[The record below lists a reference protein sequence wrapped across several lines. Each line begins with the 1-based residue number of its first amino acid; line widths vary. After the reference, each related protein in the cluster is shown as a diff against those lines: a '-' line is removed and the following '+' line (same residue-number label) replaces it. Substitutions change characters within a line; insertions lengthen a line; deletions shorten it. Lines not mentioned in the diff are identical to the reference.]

1 MCAKDNSAELE
12 NKKRHQIH
20 QINTLKYLNKET
32 SYVRAGNRAGIGYSR
47 SLGDIYSKALNTAGI
62 GNTLNEET
70 LRKYITTQKPGY
82 ESGSADDAGRNAV
95 LALYAK
101 QSKIQDKIN
110 NTFGRDLAR
119 AEIGALNQWQSQNA
133 KNREKLGLPPNFGP
147 QVIKE
152 NPSFFDKVQPAL
164 MIAGAALSGGASLAA
179 SGTNASGWLATQGAA
194 WGSGLSALG
203 SNWDGGPSYV

>member
-1 MCAKDNSAELE
+1 MCAKDSAELE

-20 QINTLKYLNKET
+20 QINSLKYLNKET

-62 GNTLNEET
+62 GNTLNEQT

-95 LALYAK
+95 LTLYAK
-101 QSKIQDKIN
+101 QSQIQDKIN

-164 MIAGAALSGGASLAA
+164 MIGGAVLSGGASLA
-179 SGTNASGWLATQGAA
+179 GTGGTFMGMSSATAGA
-194 WGSGLSALG
+194 WGTGLSALG